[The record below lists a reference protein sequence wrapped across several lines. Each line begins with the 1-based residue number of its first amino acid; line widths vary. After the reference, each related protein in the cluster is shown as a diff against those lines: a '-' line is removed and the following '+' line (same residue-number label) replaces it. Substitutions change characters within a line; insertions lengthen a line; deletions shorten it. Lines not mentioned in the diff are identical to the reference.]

1 MGSTTEPT
9 LIDFISVDNN
19 AQRLCNLHADLPEER
34 LNGKIPALK
43 SASLLCSTP
52 SVWTPNFWAECHC
65 VHSITLLKMWV
76 FQLIFFL
83 LKWNNSFSYTFLWV
97 YGISAIKSTCSHCM
111 VHLVLRRVEK
121 NLNFHLSETLS
132 GFYQIRR
139 QTFQWLWDILFYI
152 PSFKPWKSVGAMNLT

>member
-1 MGSTTEPT
+1 MAEPT
-9 LIDFISVDNN
+9 LIGFISVDNN
-19 AQRLCNLHADLPEER
+19 AQRLCNLRAHLPEER

-76 FQLIFFL
+76 LQLIFFL

-121 NLNFHLSETLS
+121 KFEFSPKWNFEWLLSNKKTDFSVTL
-132 GFYQIRR
+132 GHF
-139 QTFQWLWDILFYI
+139 FNI